1 MLFSDPSQGST
12 YRGQGCWIS
21 DQEVEDLVNS
31 YKKLGEPIY
40 VAELKEKL
48 ANISSSGDE
57 GSSFAG
63 DSDGGGSGSGS
74 GEEDAD
80 TELMRKALEYIVQTR
95 RASTSSIQ
103 RTLRI
108 GFNRAARIM
117 DELEAR
123 GCIGP
128 ANGSGPREILRTTL
142 DPADDVGEE

>member
-1 MLFSDPSQGST
+1 
-12 YRGQGCWIS
+12 
-21 DQEVEDLVNS
+21 
-31 YKKLGEPIY
+31 
-40 VAELKEKL
+40 
-48 ANISSSGDE
+48 ISSSGDE
-57 GSSFAG
+57 GSLFTG
-63 DSDGGGSGSGS
+63 DSDGGSAGGS